1 MTTLNHKVLIVAAS
15 LLTAAPAFAQTAPT
29 APAPAATPAP
39 AAPAATAPAAAVP
52 AVKVA
57 VPGNVFYR
65 GTQPGQYMAKDRL
78 LGANV
83 TGKDGKII
91 GDIEDLILNANQ
103 EVEGV
108 IIGVGGFLGAGEKK
122 IGVRYSALQ
131 ITRKDGKSLISLP
144 QASKDVIASVD
155 AYKRAEPAKS
165 LLERAK
171 DKAQSLTEKAK
182 DTAGPALDKAKSAAG
197 PALEKAKEAGK
208 AVVEKGKE
216 MIEGAKDKPAAPK
229 Q

>member
-1 MTTLNHKVLIVAAS
+1 MTTLNQKILIVAAS
-15 LLTAAPAFAQTAPT
+15 LLTTVPAFAQTAPT

-39 AAPAATAPAAAVP
+39 AAPAVPAA
-52 AVKVA
+52 KVA

-78 LGANV
+78 LGTNV

-131 ITRKDGKSLISLP
+131 ITRKDGKTLISLP